1 MVERRVLVVGVSGSG
16 KTCLIKRLSENNK
29 VTDFSTIP
37 TIGNQS
43 TTVNGVIFSEV
54 GGQLMPLWLDYAQ
67 DSDAIIF
74 VLDAK
79 ATSDHAQ
86 AALAA
91 LSLRSRTS
99 LPMVIYVRN
108 TKNVENTFVTISAL
122 CLDEFKFIRE
132 ENSPDDLTAIF
143 RFCQA

>member
-67 DSDAIIF
+67 DSDAI
-74 VLDAK
+74 
-79 ATSDHAQ
+79 
-86 AALAA
+86 
-91 LSLRSRTS
+91 
-99 LPMVIYVRN
+99 M
-108 TKNVENTFVTISAL
+108 
-122 CLDEFKFIRE
+122 
-132 ENSPDDLTAIF
+132 
-143 RFCQA
+143 